1 MTSPTSVSRSSSNST
16 LQSYVTAPG
25 DRAPAAPRQEG
36 TSTTAPLQAP
46 PGLHAREGSADAE
59 GSGASRPRTT
69 LRQLSIEHRKSL
81 TRMSTMERQRLQAQ
95 TADRLQAQTEARM
108 RERAEAAG
116 RAGAGTSSSQPLQDD
131 TEDVFYDAV
140 SNAGNDSEGDTA
152 SMLGSRRV
160 DSSRGNPARRDLPP
174 FSGSLGDH
182 SGPLPHAT
190 GDNRHRSS
198 RFSDRSGDLS
208 DVLARRRGIDAGG
221 YSRDLSGDIP
231 RTRRTRLP
239 DELSTTST
247 ILSTTTIVSNV
258 THAIHVDPPSDSEA
272 QAVAPPPGPPTWGDT
287 AAALGATFGQRAT
300 TYFGAHAGAWVLQAA
315 SVALLAGARG
325 GQASRE
331 SMTNLSNLVGGASSA
346 VLKEAI
352 GETMKTMPRLGATIS
367 LPGETVLQREGPRVM
382 AGFND
387 MWTAIGGA
395 MLNVAV
401 GARIGP
407 MIEQSLRDRG
417 LSPELARPMSMMASA
432 LVQRMVSASADTVS
446 DLTSTLAKSF
456 LPGARAG
463 HVVNASLDRQT
474 MLGGITARGLLNF
487 GLTLPLG
494 PLITLR
500 KLMATNDNN
509 YQRAAASN
517 AMAWASLNGWIVAKA
532 HISAFYKTL
541 EAAAPATAA
550 PAAAEAA
557 TQQPAG
563 AGEVEMTSTTPY
575 VRAADERSQA

>member
-1 MTSPTSVSRSSSNST
+1 MTSPTSLSRNAST
-16 LQSYVTAPG
+16 STQQSYATAPG
-25 DRAPAAPRQEG
+25 DRAPAAPRQES

-46 PGLHAREGSADAE
+46 PGLQAREGSAGAE
-59 GSGASRPRTT
+59 ESAASRPRTT
-69 LRQLSIEHRKSL
+69 VRDFSIAHRKSL
-81 TRMSTMERQRLQAQ
+81 SRMTTMERQRLQAQ
-95 TADRLQAQTEARM
+95 TAERLRDLT
-108 RERAEAAG
+108 EAAG
-116 RAGAGTSSSQPLQDD
+116 KAGAEASSSQPPQED

-140 SNAGNDSEGDTA
+140 SNVGNDSESDTA
-152 SMLGSRRV
+152 SILGARRV

-174 FSGSLGDH
+174 FSGSLGDR
-182 SGPLPHAT
+182 SGRLPHAAAAG
-190 GDNRHRSS
+190 GDNRSS

-208 DVLARRRGIDAGG
+208 DVLARRRGIDPEG
-221 YSRDLSGDIP
+221 YSRDRSGDIP
-231 RTRRTRLP
+231 RTRRTLRF
-239 DELSTTST
+239 DEISATST

-272 QAVAPPPGPPTWGDT
+272 QAAATRPPGPPTWGET

-315 SVALLAGARG
+315 SVAVLAGARG
-325 GQASRE
+325 GHASRE
-331 SMTNLSNLVGGASSA
+331 SMTNLSNIVGGASSA

-401 GARIGP
+401 GAEIGP
-407 MIEQSLRDRG
+407 MIEQSLKDRG

-432 LVQRMVSASADTVS
+432 LVQRMISASADTVS

-463 HVVNASLDRQT
+463 HVVNATLDRQT

-541 EAAAPATAA
+541 GAAAPAA
-550 PAAAEAA
+550 PAAQEAA
-557 TQQPAG
+557 AQPAT
-563 AGEVEMTSTTPY
+563 EVELTEVTP
-575 VRAADERSQA
+575 RTPAEGQRSQA